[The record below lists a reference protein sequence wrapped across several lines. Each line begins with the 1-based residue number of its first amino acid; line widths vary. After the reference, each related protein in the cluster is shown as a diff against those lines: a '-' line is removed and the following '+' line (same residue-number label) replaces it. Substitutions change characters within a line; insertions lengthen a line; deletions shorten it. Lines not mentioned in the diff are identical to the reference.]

1 MKNNKHILVIDD
13 DERLRELLTTF
24 LMSEGYIVDSAEDT
38 ENAQSKIN
46 DIVYDLIILDVMM
59 PKESGLSFAKKIRKF
74 SSIPILMLSAM
85 GALENRI
92 AGFESG
98 VDEYLPKPFDPRE
111 LLLRI
116 NAILK
121 RISYNNVNS
130 SNSVSFGSI
139 LYKTNS
145 NIIRI
150 KNKDIYLTKN
160 ETKILDQLIQSKGH
174 SVTRELLASLL
185 NVSPRTI
192 DVNINRLRIKIEKK
206 PSHPLYLLSVRGVGY
221 KLEYD
226 S

>member
-1 MKNNKHILVIDD
+1 
-13 DERLRELLTTF
+13 
-24 LMSEGYIVDSAEDT
+24 
-38 ENAQSKIN
+38 
-46 DIVYDLIILDVMM
+46 
-59 PKESGLSFAKKIRKF
+59 
-74 SSIPILMLSAM
+74 MLSAM